1 MDCSTARPP
10 CPLPTLGAYS
20 NSCPSSQWCHPTI
33 SCSVV
38 PFSSSLFNLSSIRVI
53 SNESVLHVRWLKY
66 WSFSLSPSNEYA
78 ELISFR
84 IDWFDLLAVQRNLK
98 SLLPTPQF
106 KSINSAVLSFLHGP
120 TLTSV
125 HMTTGKTIALAIRTF
140 VSNVSAF

>member
-1 MDCSTARPP
+1 M
-10 CPLPTLGAYS
+10 
-20 NSCPSSQWCHPTI
+20 
-33 SCSVV
+33 
-38 PFSSSLFNLSSIRVI
+38 
-53 SNESVLHVRWLKY
+53 
-66 WSFSLSPSNEYA
+66 SPSNEYA